1 MTIKILFSAA
11 DRHHQEWI
19 PVLNQTFTE
28 FDLDFDLIT
37 YADNPTEIDYLLH
50 SPDGPVNDFTPFANL
65 SAIMTLWA
73 GVEDIINNKTIA
85 CPLVRMNDPGM
96 VEGMREW
103 VTGQVLRHHLGMDI
117 HINNRS
123 GAWLKET
130 SPPLARSRVVGFL
143 GLGVLG
149 LACLKAVKVLNF
161 QVMGWSRTKREIPDV
176 QTFHGKDGL
185 HHVLGASDIIAM
197 ILPLTRETTDLINRD
212 TLKFIKRGTVL
223 INSGRGGLINEE
235 DLLQALD
242 NGQVSHATLDVFKTE
257 PLPVNHP
264 FWLHDKVSIWPHIS
278 SESRPQTASISIARN
293 ITRNLKG
300 EAMKNVVDFER
311 GY

>member
-11 DRHHQEWI
+11 DRHHKEWI
-19 PVLNQTFTE
+19 PVLNQTFNE
-28 FDLDFDLIT
+28 FCLDFDLIT
-37 YADNPTEIDYLLH
+37 CTDNPEEIDYLLH
-50 SPDGPVNDFTPFANL
+50 SPDGQVNDFTHFTNL
-65 SAIMTLWA
+65 RVIMTLWA

-103 VTGQVLRHHLGMDI
+103 VTGQVLRHHLGMDT

-149 LACLKAVKVLNF
+149 LACLKAVKALNF
-161 QVMGWSRTKREIPDV
+161 QVMGWSRTSREIPYL
-176 QTFHGKDGL
+176 QTFNGMDGL

-212 TLKFIKRGTVL
+212 TLKFIKRGAVL
-223 INSGRGGLINEE
+223 INSGRGGLINEA
-235 DLLQALD
+235 DLLQALE

-264 FWLHDKVSIWPHIS
+264 FWQHDKVSIWPHIS
-278 SESRPQTASISIARN
+278 SESRPPTASISIARN
-293 ITRNLKG
+293 IARNLRG
-300 EAMKNVVDFER
+300 QPMKNVVDFER